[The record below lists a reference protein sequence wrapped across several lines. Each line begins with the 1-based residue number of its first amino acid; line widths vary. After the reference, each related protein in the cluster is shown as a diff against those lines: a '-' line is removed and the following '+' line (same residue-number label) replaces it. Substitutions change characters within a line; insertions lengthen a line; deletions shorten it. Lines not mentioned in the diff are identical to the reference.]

1 MVKAILSTHL
11 SSNFLKI
18 SNAVDFVI
26 VYKKDKPTI
35 IALKILKRR

>member
-35 IALKILKRR
+35 IALKIFKRR